1 MTSTIPASHP
11 AKGASGIRP
20 RPEPSSSNIPL
31 VQELGASVEVRAL
44 FARYRERFARTELP
58 GIVLCFATNAALL
71 EGMLKIAEGLLFGPS
86 LLSCQI
92 KEMIAT
98 YLSGKNAC
106 SYCAESH
113 GVMLETQGAS
123 AQQVCTLR
131 NGELKPQL
139 LSSAEIALLAFAEQ
153 INRTSSSVT
162 RDDVQNV
169 MNAGWTEAQVAEA
182 VHIAALFAA
191 FNRIANGFG
200 LAAPFSDAK

>member
-1 MTSTIPASHP
+1 LTSNIQAAHP
-11 AKGASGIRP
+11 VGIAPSTRP
-20 RPEPSSSNIPL
+20 RLEPSSSNIPL
-31 VQELGASVEVRAL
+31 IQELGASVEVRAL

-86 LLSCQI
+86 LLSSRI

-98 YLSGKNAC
+98 YLSAKNAC

-113 GVMLETQGAS
+113 GVMLEAQGAS
-123 AQQVCTLR
+123 TQQVCTLR
-131 NGELKPQL
+131 NGELQPQQF
-139 LSSAEIALLAFAEQ
+139 SSAEVALLTFAEQ
-153 INRTSSSVT
+153 INRASSSVT
-162 RDDVQNV
+162 RDDVRKV
-169 MNAGWTEAQVAEA
+169 MDAGWTETQVAEA

-200 LAAPFSDAK
+200 LAAPFSDSE